1 MAKRG
6 KKRKVGKK
14 RLIDEDLDSVLN
26 RYIGKKVTGKRQ
38 KLVVQQQGGIL
49 PFLVPLGIAA
59 AKAAALGGASAAA
72 GYGTKKA
79 MDGCSIM

>member
-6 KKRKVGKK
+6 KKRKVAK

-26 RYIGKKVTGKRQ
+26 RYVGKRYSGKRE
-38 KLVVQQQGGIL
+38 KLVVRQQGGIL

-79 MDGCSIM
+79 IDGCSIM